1 METTT
6 SLKKATHAAVTGTKG
21 KLARKAED
29 PIAKR
34 TPLSADT
41 IRTLFGALFL
51 FLAARTLFKSVRAA
65 LR

>member
-1 METTT
+1 MDTTR
-6 SLKKATHAAVTGTKG
+6 LKQATHGAVAGTKG
-21 KLARKAED
+21 KLAKKAEG

-41 IRTLFGALFL
+41 VRAVFGGIFL
-51 FLAARTLFKSVRAA
+51 FLAGRTIFKSVRAA

>member
-6 SLKKATHAAVTGTKG
+6 TLKKATHGAVSGTKG
-21 KLARKAED
+21 KLAKKAEG

-41 IRTLFGALFL
+41 VRALFGAFFL
-51 FLAARTLFKSVRAA
+51 FLAARTIFKSVRAA

>member
-1 METTT
+1 METTAT
-6 SLKKATHAAVTGTKG
+6 LKKATHGAVTGTKG
-21 KLARKAED
+21 KLAKKAEK

-41 IRTLFGALFL
+41 IRAAFGAIFL
-51 FLAARTLFKSVRAA
+51 FLAARTLFKSARAA